1 MHFCGKYRIFKN
13 RKILYIFKKVLGPS
27 LVCSK
32 CRNECKKKKKKKKK
46 IKEEELN
53 KILKILGVITSTE
66 EYQNIY
72 QSINILS

>member
-1 MHFCGKYRIFKN
+1 MN
-13 RKILYIFKKVLGPS
+13 V
-27 LVCSK
+27 
-32 CRNECKKKKKKKKK
+32 KKKKKK

>member
-32 CRNECKKKKKKKKK
+32 CRNECKKKKK